1 LRKHKIFQYFFVT
14 HHQKMSTKYELAT
27 ELRALTRG
35 MKPLPICRMK
45 KHELEAEID
54 RIKAVN
60 AMKEAMDDYPKAKPG
75 PLGPRS
81 IPTTDV
87 TDKEVK
93 ISVPIAPSRRDT
105 KPKLAMRR
113 AEAVTVNF
121 DDDTPKKMEE
131 ISASTVATV
140 TERLSSDSR
149 TVATT
154 ERQTPVKSLPP
165 RPAKVPFSH
174 PGAPLPTD
182 RPVHRCNCPLCPG
195 NGSV

>member
-1 LRKHKIFQYFFVT
+1 
-14 HHQKMSTKYELAT
+14 MSTKYELAT

-131 ISASTVATV
+131 ISAATVATV
-140 TERLSSDSR
+140 I
-149 TVATT
+149 
-154 ERQTPVKSLPP
+154 ERQTPVKSLPS

-195 NGSV
+195 STA